1 MLYMKENL
9 RLFLN
14 LKIDDLFIAS
24 EGTMKLYIIYDDYTV
39 WKKVYKT
46 FTEAYAVV
54 VAKVNSLNE
63 EYADSSHYNDHT
75 SFPSSMTDYNIYD
88 VNDGAHVAT
97 INDELSVFIQMI
109 DVDD

>member
-1 MLYMKENL
+1 
-9 RLFLN
+9 
-14 LKIDDLFIAS
+14 
-24 EGTMKLYIIYDDYTV
+24 MKLYIIYDDYTV

-54 VAKVNSLNE
+54 IAKVNSLNE
-63 EYADSSHYNDHT
+63 EYADSSQYNDIP
-75 SFPSSMTDYNIYD
+75 FPSSMTDYNIYD

-97 INDELSVFIQMI
+97 INDELSVFIQII